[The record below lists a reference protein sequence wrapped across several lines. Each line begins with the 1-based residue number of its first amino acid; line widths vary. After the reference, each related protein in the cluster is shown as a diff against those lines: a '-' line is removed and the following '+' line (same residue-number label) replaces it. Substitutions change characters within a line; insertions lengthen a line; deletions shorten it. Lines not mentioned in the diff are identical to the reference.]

1 MIQREEVSLQ
11 EYRDLMAHAFGKNEQ
26 SLPGTVFFL
35 YEDGIK
41 KAFCSTYIHNAGTMY
56 LQHIGMV
63 EGKGTY
69 KVFSE
74 FVDFLATF
82 QFPCLMGAIETE
94 NKVALMWALRNGFK
108 IIGTR
113 MASDKTLYVEVLKAY
128 SEVNQHG

>member
-1 MIQREEVSLQ
+1 MIQQEEVSLQ
-11 EYRDLMAHAFGKNEQ
+11 EYRDLMTHAFGKYSQ

-41 KAFCSTYIHNAGTMY
+41 KAFCSVYIHNAGTMY

-69 KVFSE
+69 RIFAE
-74 FVDFLATF
+74 FVDFLKTL
-82 QFPCLMGAIETE
+82 QFPYLMGTIETE

-113 MASDKTLYVEVLKAY
+113 MASDNTLCVEVLKAY